1 MASGGP
7 ESTASLSGRTRFM
20 GQRGANQ
27 PCGKRRAGSKPM
39 VNRSLM
45 QLSKETLMPYI
56 LLWLVGIPIP
66 LILLLWLIF
75 S

>member
-7 ESTASLSGRTRFM
+7 ESTASLSGQTHFPGRD
-20 GQRGANQ
+20 GANQ
-27 PCGKRRAGSKPM
+27 PCGKRRAGSKPA

-45 QLSKETLMPYI
+45 ELSQETNMPYI

-66 LILLLWLIF
+66 VILLLWLIF